1 MGVKANAIVYF
12 SSVVIDHCEE
22 EDCKWQLRETCEA
35 MCKTE
40 PFRED
45 PPPVCLHHEERPLA
59 MMDLNVAKA
68 YDFDFKY
75 GKKSALDFCEDL
87 AAIDQSMMQGPKT
100 VVRRRRIIKRRKYPR
115 FGFVPSLE
123 DIKENELFQAT
134 ENIVDEKKDLAAI
147 HRERA
152 LSCGMSVKEEG
163 RRHRHRR
170 SSRK

>member
-1 MGVKANAIVYF
+1 
-12 SSVVIDHCEE
+12 
-22 EDCKWQLRETCEA
+22 

-59 MMDLNVAKA
+59 MRDLNVAKV

-75 GKKSALDFCEDL
+75 GQKSALDFHQDL
-87 AAIDQSMMQGPKT
+87 AAIDQSMMQTPKT

-123 DIKENELFQAT
+123 DIKENELFET
-134 ENIVDEKKDLAAI
+134 SEISIEEEKKDLAAI

-152 LSCGMSVKEEG
+152 LSCGMSFKEEG
-163 RRHRHRR
+163 RRHRHKR
-170 SSRK
+170 SSRR

>member
-1 MGVKANAIVYF
+1 MR
-12 SSVVIDHCEE
+12 VVIEHQKGIDVDLKFKE
-22 EDCKWQLRETCEA
+22 KFEA

-45 PPPVCLHHEERPLA
+45 PPPVCLHHEDRPLA
-59 MMDLNVAKA
+59 MMDLNVGKA

-75 GKKSALDFCEDL
+75 GQKSALDFCADL
-87 AAIDQSMMQGPKT
+87 AAIDQSMMQGPKP

-123 DIKENELFQAT
+123 DIKENELFET
-134 ENIVDEKKDLAAI
+134 SEPIVEEKKDLAAI

-152 LSCGMSVKEEG
+152 LSCGMSVREEG
-163 RRHRHRR
+163 RRSHRHKR
-170 SSRK
+170 SSRR

>member
-1 MGVKANAIVYF
+1 MGVKRNLIIYF
-12 SSVVIDHCEE
+12 LSVVIERSDE
-22 EDCKWQLRETCEA
+22 EDSELQFRKHFEA

-123 DIKENELFQAT
+123 DIKENELFQAS

-163 RRHRHRR
+163 RRHRHKR